1 LRKLRLFQGPVAH
14 GFARDALIPWEMPPR
29 KLRSSAMMDTEL
41 FELPECEIP
50 LDYRGFKNIA
60 AYEAL
65 GEDDLIP
72 LHIADPSHKGR
83 KE

>member
-1 LRKLRLFQGPVAH
+1 
-14 GFARDALIPWEMPPR
+14 MPPR
-29 KLRSSAMMDTEL
+29 KVRSSRMDTEL
-41 FELPECEIP
+41 YELPEGEIP
-50 LDYRGFKNIA
+50 LDYRGFRNTE

-72 LHIADPSHKGR
+72 LHIGDPSHKGR